1 MLMAQLNGAETNLR
15 VANIGPKLE
24 QYVDFILKYALKI
37 EQYTDCIPSTCRQ
50 VNQQTKEQ

>member
-1 MLMAQLNGAETNLR
+1 MAQLNGAETNLR